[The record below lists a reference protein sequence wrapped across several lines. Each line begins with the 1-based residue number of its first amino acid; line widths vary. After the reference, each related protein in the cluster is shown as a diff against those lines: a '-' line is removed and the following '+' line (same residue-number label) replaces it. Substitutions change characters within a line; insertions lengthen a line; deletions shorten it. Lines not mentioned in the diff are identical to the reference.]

1 MAKIAIIVGHPQNQ
15 TLCEALAQAYERGAR
30 AAGHETKSFALSQM
44 NFDPILR
51 GGYRSEQPLEPDL
64 QAAYDWCANDPYGKA
79 GLFESVTVRPYRA
92 LLGKSKQA

>member
-1 MAKIAIIVGHPQNQ
+1 MPLFVIHCFDKPGHQQVRLDTGTAHLDYAKAWEDHMVVGGPLLTPDGQDMVGSMIIMD
-15 TLCEALAQAYERGAR
+15 L
-30 AAGHETKSFALSQM
+30 
-44 NFDPILR
+44 
-51 GGYRSEQPLEPDL
+51 PDL